1 MSTQRQG
8 LVYGLAAYG
17 LWGLF
22 PLYWPLLRP
31 AGAVEILAHRIVWS
45 LLVVIALF
53 AVRRAS
59 TDLAA
64 LRRLALAAVV
74 LSANWGVYIYGV
86 NSAQVVET
94 SLGYFVNPLVT
105 VVLGVVVLRER
116 LRRPQWIAVGI
127 AALAVAVLTADYGH
141 VPVIAL
147 TLAGSFGC
155 YGLLKKQA
163 NAGALEGLTVE
174 TSVLFLPAL
183 GYLVV
188 LAARGSSSFGVD
200 LPHDLG
206 HDALLAG
213 AGVVTAVPLLFF
225 GAATTR
231 IPLTLIGL
239 LQYVT
244 PIMQLAIGVL
254 LRHEPMP
261 PARLAGFALVWLALA
276 VLTADG
282 LRNHRRQ
289 TRLTSPARHTS
300 PVVSRV
306 CRRWSRSPSAAST
319 ANARRTRANPAS
331 RAGGIGSCRSSTP
344 IASCMIGVTYCN
356 SPINVSGIRVVAAP
370 KNSSGTAVT
379 TPAPASSASWPRSW
393 GRSTPKL
400 DEPRAASTTR
410 YPSAGRNSTL
420 VSTVR
425 PSSV

>member
-1 MSTQRQG
+1 MSTQRRG

-59 TDLAA
+59 TDLPALLRQPAA

-74 LSANWGVYIYGV
+74 LSVNWGVYIYGV

-147 TLAGSFGC
+147 TLAVSFGC

-289 TRLTSPARHTS
+289 TRLT
-300 PVVSRV
+300 
-306 CRRWSRSPSAAST
+306 
-319 ANARRTRANPAS
+319 
-331 RAGGIGSCRSSTP
+331 AG
-344 IASCMIGVTYCN
+344 
-356 SPINVSGIRVVAAP
+356 
-370 KNSSGTAVT
+370 
-379 TPAPASSASWPRSW
+379 
-393 GRSTPKL
+393 
-400 DEPRAASTTR
+400 
-410 YPSAGRNSTL
+410 L
-420 VSTVR
+420 V
-425 PSSV
+425 

>member
-1 MSTQRQG
+1 MSTQRRG

-45 LLVVIALF
+45 LLVVIALLAVIALF

-59 TDLAA
+59 TDLPALLRQPAA

-289 TRLTSPARHTS
+289 TRLTT
-300 PVVSRV
+300 
-306 CRRWSRSPSAAST
+306 
-319 ANARRTRANPAS
+319 
-331 RAGGIGSCRSSTP
+331 G
-344 IASCMIGVTYCN
+344 
-356 SPINVSGIRVVAAP
+356 
-370 KNSSGTAVT
+370 
-379 TPAPASSASWPRSW
+379 
-393 GRSTPKL
+393 
-400 DEPRAASTTR
+400 
-410 YPSAGRNSTL
+410 L
-420 VSTVR
+420 V
-425 PSSV
+425 

>member
-1 MSTQRQG
+1 
-8 LVYGLAAYG
+8 
-17 LWGLF
+17 
-22 PLYWPLLRP
+22 
-31 AGAVEILAHRIVWS
+31 VEILAHRIVWS

-59 TDLAA
+59 TDLPALLRQPAA

-116 LRRPQWIAVGI
+116 LRRPQWTAVGI

-289 TRLTSPARHTS
+289 TRLTT
-300 PVVSRV
+300 
-306 CRRWSRSPSAAST
+306 
-319 ANARRTRANPAS
+319 
-331 RAGGIGSCRSSTP
+331 G
-344 IASCMIGVTYCN
+344 
-356 SPINVSGIRVVAAP
+356 
-370 KNSSGTAVT
+370 
-379 TPAPASSASWPRSW
+379 
-393 GRSTPKL
+393 
-400 DEPRAASTTR
+400 
-410 YPSAGRNSTL
+410 L
-420 VSTVR
+420 V
-425 PSSV
+425 

>member
-1 MSTQRQG
+1 MSTQRRG

-59 TDLAA
+59 TDLPALLRQPAA

-147 TLAGSFGC
+147 TLAVSFGC

-282 LRNHRRQ
+282 LRNHRWQ
-289 TRLTSPARHTS
+289 TRLTTGQAGDRRAAPARAD
-300 PVVSRV
+300 
-306 CRRWSRSPSAAST
+306 AARP
-319 ANARRTRANPAS
+319 ARRVRPGVAGVGSADRRRTAQPPVADPADH
-331 RAGGIGSCRSSTP
+331 RTGWRS
-344 IASCMIGVTYCN
+344 ACC
-356 SPINVSGIRVVAAP
+356 
-370 KNSSGTAVT
+370 SGT
-379 TPAPASSASWPRSW
+379 SRC
-393 GRSTPKL
+393 
-400 DEPRAASTTR
+400 
-410 YPSAGRNSTL
+410 
-420 VSTVR
+420 R
-425 PSSV
+425 PPGSPGSPWCGWRWQC

>member
-1 MSTQRQG
+1 MSTQRRG

-53 AVRRAS
+53 AIALFAVRRAS
-59 TDLAA
+59 TDLPALLRQPAA

-289 TRLTSPARHTS
+289 TRLTT
-300 PVVSRV
+300 
-306 CRRWSRSPSAAST
+306 
-319 ANARRTRANPAS
+319 
-331 RAGGIGSCRSSTP
+331 G
-344 IASCMIGVTYCN
+344 
-356 SPINVSGIRVVAAP
+356 
-370 KNSSGTAVT
+370 
-379 TPAPASSASWPRSW
+379 
-393 GRSTPKL
+393 
-400 DEPRAASTTR
+400 
-410 YPSAGRNSTL
+410 L
-420 VSTVR
+420 V
-425 PSSV
+425 

>member
-53 AVRRAS
+53 AIALFAVRRAS
-59 TDLAA
+59 TDLPALLRQPAA

-116 LRRPQWIAVGI
+116 LRRPQWTAVGI

-289 TRLTSPARHTS
+289 TRLTT
-300 PVVSRV
+300 
-306 CRRWSRSPSAAST
+306 
-319 ANARRTRANPAS
+319 
-331 RAGGIGSCRSSTP
+331 G
-344 IASCMIGVTYCN
+344 
-356 SPINVSGIRVVAAP
+356 
-370 KNSSGTAVT
+370 
-379 TPAPASSASWPRSW
+379 
-393 GRSTPKL
+393 
-400 DEPRAASTTR
+400 
-410 YPSAGRNSTL
+410 L
-420 VSTVR
+420 V
-425 PSSV
+425 